1 MAGERQ
7 KEKLMKKLLGA
18 VVLGIVLCTTVFAP
32 RASAQCG
39 YVEGSTASASFEQPL
54 SSALGPFELRPA
66 SLLLVSDQ
74 SSDDAIVGFWK
85 VTFVA
90 KGNAGI
96 PDGTPIDAGYAQWHS
111 DNTEILN
118 SSRPPATGN
127 FCLGVWKNVGRSHY
141 QLNHFALSSN
151 PDGTMV
157 GPANIREEVTLG
169 RAGNAYTGTFTI
181 DQFDS
186 SGNLLAHITG
196 QVTATRITVDTPPPG
211 NVS

>member
-1 MAGERQ
+1 
-7 KEKLMKKLLGA
+7 MKKLLGG

-39 YVEGSTASASFEQPL
+39 YVEGSMAPASFEQPL
-54 SSALGPFELRPA
+54 GSARGQFESRPA
-66 SLLLVSDQ
+66 SFLLVSDQ
-74 SSDDAIVGFWK
+74 SYDDPIVGFWK

-96 PDGTPIDAGYAQWHS
+96 PDGTPIDAGYAQWHG

-118 SSRPPATGN
+118 SSRPPATSN

-141 QLNHFALSSN
+141 KLNHFGLSSN
-151 PDGTMV
+151 LDGTMV

-169 RAGNAYTGTFTI
+169 RGGSTYTGSFTI
-181 DQFDS
+181 DQFDV

-196 QVTATRITVDTPPPG
+196 QVAATRITVDTPSPG